1 MPVCGHC
8 ERSQPLLWAT
18 LSIWCLLLFINPE
31 SVTVAQKPETAA
43 EERRA
48 EGVAAG
54 EHHVEFVF
62 LC

>member
-1 MPVCGHC
+1 MGD
-8 ERSQPLLWAT
+8 T
-18 LSIWCLLLFINPE
+18 LNMVLFAIYKPRE

-48 EGVAAG
+48 EGVAAS

>member
-1 MPVCGHC
+1 MGDTLNMVLIAIYKPRVCHSG
-8 ERSQPLLWAT
+8 T
-18 LSIWCLLLFINPE
+18 
-31 SVTVAQKPETAA
+31 ETWD
-43 EERRA
+43 EEEWWA